1 MTLPGFA
8 PIIPPVIDET
18 QPRHALPV
26 ALAAVVG
33 PSGILLI
40 RREKEPF
47 VGFWGLP
54 GGKIEYGEHLGV
66 AVEREVFEETGIKA
80 AFDDYRGLVSERVY
94 KDDKLAA
101 HYLMHVCRLRPDA
114 GDLRSSG
121 EGEVR
126 WFLTDDLGK
135 LQGAMIPSD
144 RLILERLVFQEPD
157 SRCFRC
163 VIRERDGRYRVEQ
176 FSDNRRRT

>member
-1 MTLPGFA
+1 
-8 PIIPPVIDET
+8 
-18 QPRHALPV
+18 LPV

-40 RREKEPF
+40 RRAKEPF
-47 VGFWGLP
+47 VGLWGLP
-54 GGKIEYGEHLGV
+54 GGKIEYGEHLDV
-66 AVEREVFEETGIKA
+66 AVEREVFEEAGIRA
-80 AFDDYRGLVSERVY
+80 GFDDYRGLVSERVY
-94 KDDKLAA
+94 EDDKLTA
-101 HYLMHVCRLRPDA
+101 HYLMHVCRLRPDT
-114 GDLRSSG
+114 GELRSSG

-126 WFLTDDLGK
+126 WFPVDDLDE
-135 LQGAMIPSD
+135 LQRAMIPSD

-163 VIRERDGRYRVEQ
+163 VIRERNGRYRVEE